1 MIILRPG
8 PLGSDYEDL
17 YEVTKSNSPS
27 LQSMMDDTSSA
38 FARTQNPTKTLAAN
52 NANGIPNIHQKEP
65 ERNIWKDVKLK
76 FVRLEKWE
84 R

>member
-17 YEVTKSNSPS
+17 NEVTNSNSPF
-27 LQSMMDDTSSA
+27 LQTIIDDVNSTFNHA
-38 FARTQNPTKTLAAN
+38 QNPNNILTAN
-52 NANGIPNIHQKEP
+52 NANGIPNIHQQEP
-65 ERNIWKDVKLK
+65 EPNIWKDVKLK
-76 FVRLEKWE
+76 FMRLEKWE